1 MLERDNRAAGPLRN
15 LASHVPA
22 EWWRTLFGALY
33 LRTDGDVVEN
43 DRITAQ
49 EVDVLVAAAAL
60 SRRHRILDLCCGQG
74 RHALELARRGFD
86 HVTGLDHSSFLV
98 QLARQRATA
107 SALSVTFREGDAR
120 ESLPEC
126 GQFDRIYLM
135 AIRSA
140 ISTILRTTAAC
151 SKQHGARS
159 SRVGRL
165 RLISW
170 TEAGS
175 APT

>member
-1 MLERDNRAAGPLRN
+1 VIDESQADAVLTDRESKRLPSTASWHAAEMLERNNRAAGPLRN
-15 LASHVPA
+15 LASHVPG

-33 LRTDGDVVEN
+33 LRTDGDVVED

-98 QLARQRATA
+98 QLARQRASA
-107 SALSVTFREGDAR
+107 SALPGTFREGDAR
-120 ESLPEC
+120 ESLP
-126 GQFDRIYLM
+126 DWM
-135 AIRSA
+135 DANTPSA
-140 ISTILRTTAAC
+140 SSATSKAA
-151 SKQHGARS
+151 
-159 SRVGRL
+159 
-165 RLISW
+165 
-170 TEAGS
+170 
-175 APT
+175 